1 MFGGIT
7 HSEIWEGQFIEIIL
21 ENTRGQ
27 KFLFANIYKPPHDNT
42 ANYQQFINELT
53 PLLTTISNNSSDFNI
68 DLLKIKDKPIFSEYF
83 DGISSLSFFPYI
95 TLPTRFSDMNCTL
108 IDDFLCKLSH
118 RISDAT
124 AGILINSIS
133 DHLPYFIS
141 LDINI
146 YKNNIPKFIQIK
158 HQSAQAIAYFKLEI
172 ANANIYNKLD
182 LSLQADPNRN
192 YNILQQTIAY
202 AIKKHL
208 PTKTVKYNKH
218 KHKKSAWITTAL
230 IEINYTVH
238 SRKLILI
245 PNLITSPKPT
255 YERITIF

>member
-1 MFGGIT
+1 M
-7 HSEIWEGQFIEIIL
+7 
-21 ENTRGQ
+21 
-27 KFLFANIYKPPHDNT
+27 
-42 ANYQQFINELT
+42 
-53 PLLTTISNNSSDFNI
+53 NS
-68 DLLKIKDKPIFSEYF
+68 
-83 DGISSLSFFPYI
+83 
-95 TLPTRFSDMNCTL
+95 TL
-108 IDDFLCKLSH
+108 IDNFLCKLSH
-118 RISDAT
+118 RISNAT

-133 DHLPYFIS
+133 DHLPYFIL

-146 YKNNIPKFIQIK
+146 YNNKIPKFIQIK
-158 HQSAQAIAYFKLEI
+158 HQSAQAIANFKLEI

-230 IEINYTVH
+230 VNSIRYRDKLYSELKKTNPNTESHHITKTNLRTYNNILKNSIKRAKINHFHTRFNNCKKDIKH
-238 SRKLILI
+238 TWAII
-245 PNLITSPKPT
+245 N
-255 YERITIF
+255 